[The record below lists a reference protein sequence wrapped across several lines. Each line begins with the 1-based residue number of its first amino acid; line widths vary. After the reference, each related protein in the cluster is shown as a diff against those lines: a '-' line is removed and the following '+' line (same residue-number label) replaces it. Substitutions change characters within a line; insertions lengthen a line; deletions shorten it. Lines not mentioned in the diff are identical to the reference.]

1 MKKIFVIALALL
13 MSLNL
18 VSCSKNK
25 DPKGTTKELFEA
37 IKDGDQ
43 KVLDKIYL
51 GEEGDESIIPD
62 LLEIVEDTE
71 TLGDIGEVFSKS
83 FLDFKYSIE
92 EIEEDGD
99 TALAKVKITSENWP
113 VVLSNVSILISA
125 KAISMTL
132 DGKSDKQMQK
142 AFKKIFNEQR
152 EETEDV
158 DYYLDIK
165 LIKDDGVWKVDLSDE
180 TSALLEAISGGL
192 A

>member
-1 MKKIFVIALALL
+1 MKKIFVVTLVLL

-18 VSCSKNK
+18 VSCSQNK
-25 DPKGTTKELFEA
+25 DAKGTIKELFEA

-51 GEEGDESIIPD
+51 GEEGEQSIIND

-92 EIEEDGD
+92 NIEEDGD
-99 TALAKVKITSENWP
+99 IALAKVKITSENWP
-113 VVLSNVSILISA
+113 VVLSNASILISA
-125 KAISMTL
+125 KAISMAL
-132 DGKSDKQMQK
+132 DGKSEKQMQK

-152 EETEDV
+152 EETDDV

-165 LIKDDGVWKVDLSDE
+165 LIKDDGVWKVDLSNE

-192 A
+192 S

>member
-1 MKKIFVIALALL
+1 MKKIFVVTLVLL

-25 DPKGTTKELFEA
+25 DAKGTTKELFEA

-51 GEEGDESIIPD
+51 GEEGEQSIIND

-92 EIEEDGD
+92 DIEEDGD

-113 VVLSNVSILISA
+113 VVLSNASILISA

-132 DGKSDKQMQK
+132 DGKSEKQMQK

-152 EETEDV
+152 EETDDV

-165 LIKDDGVWKVDLSDE
+165 LIKDDGVWKVDLSNE

-192 A
+192 S